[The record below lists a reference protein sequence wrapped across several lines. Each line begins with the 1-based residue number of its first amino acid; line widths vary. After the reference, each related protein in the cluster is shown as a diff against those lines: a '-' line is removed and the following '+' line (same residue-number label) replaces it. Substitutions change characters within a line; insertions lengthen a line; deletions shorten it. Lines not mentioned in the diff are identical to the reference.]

1 MGKKANRNIERLKL
15 AQELLERQKPPTFD
29 APDLLSIVE
38 RKNRKLRSAD
48 ISRGAMYNLPI
59 DDIAVQ
65 SRESAKTIS
74 AKSGTFVQCP
84 SKKEIKTKKT
94 RLT

>member
-1 MGKKANRNIERLKL
+1 
-15 AQELLERQKPPTFD
+15 
-29 APDLLSIVE
+29 
-38 RKNRKLRSAD
+38 
-48 ISRGAMYNLPI
+48 MYNLPI

-84 SKKEIKTKKT
+84 SKKEIKIKKT